1 MHTPAEARALW
12 CPMVRVGVTRDA
24 GGPAGIND
32 PEVEFSRNCIA
43 ERCAMWRWEHTTASV
58 PVVVE
63 GAGGQRTR
71 TFERRT
77 VRTHGYCGLAP
88 LAAN

>member
-58 PVVVE
+58 PVVVNR
-63 GAGGQRTR
+63 AR
-71 TFERRT
+71 TFEQRV
-77 VRTHGYCGLAP
+77 VRTHGYCGPAP
-88 LAAN
+88 LGAAA

>member
-12 CPMVRVGVTRDA
+12 CPMVRVGVTRYA

-43 ERCAMWRWEHTTASV
+43 DRCAMWRWEHTTASV
-58 PVVVE
+58 PVVVNR
-63 GAGGQRTR
+63 AR
-71 TFERRT
+71 TFEQRV

-88 LAAN
+88 LQKTDS